1 MSTALEEEVMGTY
14 QELFRHNPKDIVL
27 NEHAGPISAFSRA
40 QLAMN
45 VLDVQ
50 DGNEAM
56 TA

>member
-1 MSTALEEEVMGTY
+1 MGTY